1 MLHVVHCSSSI
12 STVLQSLSN
21 LPVRHPCLILSFSLF
36 LSFFLWVCA
45 CQGLVS
51 FLCGPSL
58 LFRWYAGVRRNRM
71 YTSLVAPRTQTHDSE
86 SFKKP
91 RRPTQVP
98 ARCPRPQSSNSHIPV
113 PNPNEQSN
121 SQLCPCSLQSIA
133 PQVPWPRAGCVGA
146 SSWFMPASLPQS
158 GFLLSP
164 VRKAACG

>member
-1 MLHVVHCSSSI
+1 
-12 STVLQSLSN
+12 LSD
-21 LPVRHPCLILSFSLF
+21 SLF
-36 LSFFLWVCA
+36 LSLSFFGFA
-45 CQGLVS
+45 LVRVWCL

-133 PQVPWPRAGCVGA
+133 PQVPWPRAGCVEA